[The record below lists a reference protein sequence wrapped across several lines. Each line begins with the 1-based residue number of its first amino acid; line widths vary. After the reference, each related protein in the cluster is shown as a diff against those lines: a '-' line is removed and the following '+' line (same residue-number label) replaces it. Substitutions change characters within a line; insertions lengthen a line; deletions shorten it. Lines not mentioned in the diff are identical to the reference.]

1 MTQILVIYT
10 GGTIGMVPSSH
21 GLTPDVDFPQRLR
34 SALQQPDLAI
44 TAISPLIDSSSATP
58 DNWQTIAD
66 TITAAQL
73 DYDGFVVLH
82 GTDTLAYTAAAMT
95 LMLQGLG
102 KPVIITGSQY
112 PLSAAEN
119 DALHNVRGALA
130 AAQTQQGGVSVFFHD
145 VLLRG
150 DAVRKVHAQ
159 ALAAFSSGDVPPLAY
174 WHDATLHWQAQPRIS
189 SAVSAYLSGRWRG
202 FQHGAVAL
210 LYIYPDMPGSA
221 FLPVLTDKGIKGV
234 VLCSFGSGNL
244 PERDDLHDAI
254 RHAIARGVRVI
265 NTTQCFGGVV
275 QQDTYAAGA
284 GALGV
289 ENGAALT
296 PEMALVLLHCALAC
310 DTP

>member
-1 MTQILVIYT
+1 MTRTLVIYT

-21 GLTPDVDFPQRLR
+21 GLAPDADFPQRLR

-66 TITAAQL
+66 VINAAQH

-95 LMLQGLG
+95 LMLQGLD
-102 KPVIITGSQY
+102 KSVIITGSQY
-112 PLSAAEN
+112 PLGEESS
-119 DALHNVRGALA
+119 DASNNVRGALA
-130 AAQTQQGGVSVFFHD
+130 AAQSQLGGVSVFFHD

-159 ALAAFSSGDVPPLAY
+159 AFAAFVSGDAAPLAY
-174 WHDATLHWQAQPRIS
+174 WQNGELKWHSQPATCNKT
-189 SAVSAYLSGRWRG
+189 SAYLQGNWRG
-202 FQHGAVAL
+202 FQRGTVAM
-210 LYIYPDMPGSA
+210 LYVYPDMPERA
-221 FLPVLTDKGIKGV
+221 FQPILTDLAIKGV

-244 PERDDLHDAI
+244 PERDDLHGAI
-254 RHAIARGVRVI
+254 RNAVARGVRII
-265 NTTQCFGGVV
+265 NTTQCLGGEV

-284 GALGV
+284 GSLGV
-289 ENGAALT
+289 VNGAALS
-296 PEMALVLLHCALAC
+296 PEMAFVQLHYQLS
-310 DTP
+310 TKE

>member
-10 GGTIGMVPSSH
+10 GGTIGMVPSSR
-21 GLTPDVDFPQRLR
+21 GLIPDANFPQCLR

-66 TITAAQL
+66 AITAAQR

-82 GTDTLAYTAAAMT
+82 GTDTLAYTAAAIT

-112 PLSAAEN
+112 PLGEEGS
-119 DALHNVRGALA
+119 DASNNVRGALT
-130 AAQTQQGGVSVFFHD
+130 AAQMQEGGVSVFFHN

-159 ALAAFSSGDVPPLAY
+159 AFAAFTSGDAAPLAHWLNGELQ
-174 WHDATLHWQAQPRIS
+174 WHSQPTIS
-189 SAVSAYLSGRWRG
+189 NKTSAYLQGNWRG
-202 FQHGAVAL
+202 FQRGAVAM
-210 LYIYPDMPGSA
+210 LYVYPDMPESA
-221 FLPVLTDKGIKGV
+221 FLPVLTDPEIKGV

-244 PERDDLHDAI
+244 PERDDLHSAI
-254 RHAIARGVRVI
+254 RNAVARGVRII
-265 NTTQCFGGVV
+265 NTTQCLGGEVR
-275 QQDTYAAGA
+275 QDTYAAGA

-296 PEMALVLLHCALAC
+296 PEMVFVTLHYALAMSV
-310 DTP
+310 